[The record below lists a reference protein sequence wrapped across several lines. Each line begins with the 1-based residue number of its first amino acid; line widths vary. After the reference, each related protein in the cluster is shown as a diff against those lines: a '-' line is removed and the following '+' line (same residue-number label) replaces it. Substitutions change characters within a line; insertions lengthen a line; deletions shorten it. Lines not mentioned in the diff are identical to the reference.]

1 MRSASSRFRAI
12 ARAAAYAAVAAVIG
26 ATLLTARHNDMDTS
40 ASARAPATGSDPL
53 ASELA
58 HCQTIGMAARDDA
71 ACEAAW
77 AENRRRFFTYRPTD
91 SATSAHS
98 ADRKHAAASE
108 DR

>member
-1 MRSASSRFRAI
+1 MRSASSKIRAI

-26 ATLLTARHNDMDTS
+26 ATVLTVRHNDMDAP

-58 HCQTIGMAARDDA
+58 RCQTIGMAAKDDA

-77 AENRRRFFTYRPTD
+77 AENRRRFFTYRHAD
-91 SATSAHS
+91 GAVSAQSS
-98 ADRKHAAASE
+98 DRKPAARSE
-108 DR
+108 DQ